1 MTDVEEYKRH
11 ISGVFTRASGL
22 YDQVGP
28 RYFTHFGSRL
38 VDFARISPG
47 TRVLDVACG
56 RGAVLFPALTAVGA
70 SGEVVGIDI
79 SEGMILEIGEDIAR
93 HGLANATALKMD
105 AECLEFPDSSFDA
118 VLCGL
123 VLFFLPNLER
133 ALAGFRRVLKPGGW
147 LVAST
152 FQHYEDEASKRW
164 DALYESFEDSL
175 KPAPKAETTK
185 MNSEDEIR
193 QVLSQAGFSDI
204 EVASDQETFYFSNEE
219 EWWEVAW
226 SHGYRALLE
235 RMDADVFARY
245 QKQAAELLLQEKAE
259 RGIPDTWHLYY
270 SRGKKPS

>member
-22 YDQVGP
+22 YDQAGP
-28 RYFTHFGSRL
+28 RFFTHFGSRL
-38 VDFARISPG
+38 VDFAGIPPG

-56 RGAVLFPALTAVGA
+56 RGAVLFPAATAVGA
-70 SGEVVGIDI
+70 SGEVVGVDI
-79 SEGMILEIGEDIAR
+79 SEGMILEIGRDIAR
-93 HGLANATALKMD
+93 RGLPNATALKMD
-105 AECLEFPDSSFDA
+105 AESLEFADSSFDA

-152 FQHYEDEASKRW
+152 FQHVEDEASKRW
-164 DALYESFEDSL
+164 DALDESFKESL

-185 MNSEDEIR
+185 MNSEDEIK
-193 QVLSQAGFSDI
+193 QVLSRAGFSDI
-204 EVASDQETFYFSNEE
+204 HVESDQETFHFSNEE
-219 EWWEVAW
+219 EWWQVAW
-226 SHGYRALLE
+226 SHGYRAFLE
-235 RMDADVFARY
+235 RMDADVLAKY
-245 QKQAAELLLQEKAE
+245 KKQATELVLQDKTD